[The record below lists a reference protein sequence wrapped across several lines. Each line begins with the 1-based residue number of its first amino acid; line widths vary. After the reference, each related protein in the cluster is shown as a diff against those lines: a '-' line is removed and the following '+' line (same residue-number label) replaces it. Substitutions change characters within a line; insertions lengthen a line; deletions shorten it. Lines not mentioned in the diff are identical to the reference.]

1 MKKTWKRWLGTVAA
15 ALVTSTALAQSPNEA
30 GVVTMRGQSPTYS
43 EEGSVQMGRA
53 SASATGTG
61 IQQSQFAVDPGDVF
75 EDALGGNLGGYYAE
89 NGGVGFAS
97 PHNLSDIQWRVGNQ
111 SMEASGYD
119 GGYSNINAFIP
130 LSTDGEQSLIF
141 LNPRVNMSGSGNGG
155 LNVGLGYRFFD
166 PADDRVYGVSGW
178 WDYDAGHRAAY
189 NQMGVSLE
197 SLGRY
202 FSARFN
208 ANMPLN
214 DFNTFYTTNAFG
226 TPFFQGNNIAYRFN
240 FLRDQLPGLQAR
252 SRLAGSAARSI
263 RSGMG
268 HRWVWTGGEHIEC
281 QEFDGYLWA
290 VRVAGLG
297 RLLDQHR
304 CLQ

>member
-43 EEGSVQMGRA
+43 EEGSVRMGRA

-75 EDALGGNLGGYYAE
+75 EDALGGNAGGYYAE
-89 NGGVGFAS
+89 NGGVGFAA
-97 PHNLSDIQWRVGNQ
+97 PHNRSDIQWRVGNQ

-155 LNVGLGYRFFD
+155 INVGLGYRFFD
-166 PADDRVYGVSGW
+166 PVDDRVYGVSGW
-178 WDYDAGHRAAY
+178 WDYDAGHRACVITWKTAT
-189 NQMGVSLE
+189 V
-197 SLGRY
+197 
-202 FSARFN
+202 
-208 ANMPLN
+208 
-214 DFNTFYTTNAFG
+214 
-226 TPFFQGNNIAYRFN
+226 
-240 FLRDQLPGLQAR
+240 
-252 SRLAGSAARSI
+252 
-263 RSGMG
+263 
-268 HRWVWTGGEHIEC
+268 
-281 QEFDGYLWA
+281 
-290 VRVAGLG
+290 
-297 RLLDQHR
+297 
-304 CLQ
+304 